1 MTTLSIFR
9 AGRHTA
15 MSGATLDFTE
25 ADLEAMVKAYDPAKH
40 EAPLVVGH
48 PVANA
53 PAYGW
58 VKSLAFAEGEV
69 QAEPHQVDEAF
80 QEMVG
85 AGRFKKISA
94 SLYTPTAPA
103 NPVPGVYYLRHVG
116 FLGAQP
122 PAVKGLRDASFGDS
136 EAGVVA
142 FGDFGDRLEAGLWRR
157 LREWIIGKFGLEEAD
172 KALSGRD
179 IDQLKT
185 LADAPDESG
194 SATSP
199 AYAEEDK
206 VKEKEAELKRREE
219 ELNAKQADLDQKDAA
234 FAERLKT
241 IESRDRET
249 RMADMLAFCE
259 GLVKAGQLPPTH
271 KDGLVAFMAALDPE
285 SALEFGEGDA
295 RKSEPALGWLKG
307 FLSALPAQLTFGESG
322 KPTSPETADFAA
334 APGCTVDAAGLEIH
348 AKALGYQR
356 ANPNTTY
363 LQAVKAVSQ
372 ESR

>member
-1 MTTLSIFR
+1 MTKPLSIFR

-48 PVANA
+48 PTANA

-58 VKSLAFAEGEV
+58 VKALAFAEGEV

-103 NPVPGVYYLRHVG
+103 NPVPGSYYLRHVG

-122 PAVKGLRDASFGDS
+122 PAVKGLRDASFADS

-142 FGDFGDRLEAGLWRR
+142 FGDFGDQLEAGLWRR

-172 KALSGRD
+172 KALSGWD

-185 LADAPDESG
+185 MADQPEAPV
-194 SATSP
+194 SAPNP
-199 AYAEEDK
+199 AYAEEAQ
-206 VKEKEAELKRREE
+206 VKEQEAELKRREE
-219 ELNAKQADLDQKDAA
+219 ELATRKADLDKKDAE
-234 FAERLKT
+234 FAEKLKA
-241 IESRDRET
+241 IETRDRET
-249 RMADMLAFCE
+249 RTADVLAFAE
-259 GLVKAGQLPPTH
+259 GLVKEGKLAPPH
-271 KDGLVAFMAALDPE
+271 KTPLVAFMASLDPDA
-285 SALEFGEGDA
+285 ALEFGEGDA
-295 RKSEPALGWLKG
+295 KKTEPTLAWFKG
-307 FLSALPAQLTFGESG
+307 FLGSLPKQLTFGESAQHA
-322 KPTSPETADFAA
+322 PAETADFAS
-334 APGCTVDAAGLEIH
+334 APGTTVDPAGLEIH
-348 AKALGYQR
+348 AKALAYQK
-356 ANPNTTY
+356 ANPNATY
-363 LQAVKAVSQ
+363 VAAVKAVS
-372 ESR
+372 